1 MSDPAVRSD
10 PAVVSDATLLEVQEL
25 SVVLGRGEEAVTP
38 VSGVSFHVGRGEAL
52 GIVGESGC
60 GKSLTL
66 RAIAGLLPRNAHARG
81 ALRFAVD
88 GEHLVPYEPV
98 RVRARGI
105 SMIFQEPMTAL
116 NPTMRVGDLIAEPMR
131 IRGLKRARARERAVE
146 LMSSVGIPEPARR
159 ARSWPHELSGGLRQR
174 VMIAAALATDP
185 QLILCDEPTTAL
197 DVCIQDQ
204 VLALLAKQRR
214 ERQLSIIFVTH
225 DLAVVAQLCERL
237 AVMYAG
243 QVVETGAT
251 AEVLRA
257 PAHPYTE
264 ALLKSAPSVDERR
277 DRLTGIAGQPPDP
290 RRFPTGCRFADRCR
304 YAQPD
309 CRAVDPA
316 LVERAGMAGRQ
327 TACIHPELIGSTKA
341 VAASG

>member
-1 MSDPAVRSD
+1 MSDP
-10 PAVVSDATLLEVQEL
+10 TLLEVRDM
-25 SVVLGRGEEAVTP
+25 SIVLGRGDQAVTP
-38 VSGVSFHVGRGEAL
+38 VSGVSLEVARGEAL

-66 RAIAGLLPRNAHARG
+66 RAMAGLLPRDARTTG

-88 GEHLVPYEPV
+88 GEHLVPYEPA

-105 SMIFQEPMTAL
+105 AMIFQEPMTAL
-116 NPTMRVGDLIAEPMR
+116 NPTMRVGELIAEPMR
-131 IRGLKRARARERAVE
+131 VRGAKRSTARERAIE
-146 LMSSVGIPEPARR
+146 LMARVGIPESARR

-174 VMIAAALATDP
+174 VMIAAALATEP

-204 VLALLAKQRR
+204 VLALLAQQRR
-214 ERQLSIIFVTH
+214 ERQLSIVFVTH
-225 DLAVVAQLCERL
+225 DLAVVAQLCQRL

-243 QVVETGAT
+243 RIVETGAT
-251 AEVLRA
+251 AEVLRS
-257 PAHPYTE
+257 PQHPYTE

-277 DRLTGIAGQPPDP
+277 DRLSGIAGQPPDP
-290 RRFPTGCRFADRCR
+290 RRFPAGCRFADRCP

-309 CRAVDPA
+309 CRAVDPV
-316 LVERAGMAGRQ
+316 LGELAGVAGRQ
-327 TACIHPELIGSTKA
+327 TACIHPELIGSGDA
-341 VAASG
+341 VAAGG